1 MTKIQV
7 TDGKKPAAKKPA
19 AKKSA
24 AKKPTKKIAVKK
36 AAPKKKI
43 TVEKV
48 EKPVA
53 KKAPAKKSVP
63 IKHISVN
70 AAPSAATHSTV
81 QKSTTLSRKYV
92 KRPAAKTEIPKPV
105 AKEAPKTITVKEV
118 PKEAPKEAPVKE
130 PAVSEKK
137 IQLSLPKAEPKPEP
151 KAEPKPEPKV
161 EPKPEPKAAPKAIAS
176 VKSIIKPSMPKLKAP
191 AKKSSDTDK
200 ALKSALR
207 SVATMNEPKTEEM
220 PKKFKKKHRGRRVVL
235 ALFCSAVTVAGLVA
249 FVHFNMPDISV
260 RVAALQTGI
269 EATYPTFV
277 PRNYSLSNVSSDRD
291 GEVIMTFT
299 GEGENSFTLS
309 EEASTWDSTALLNN
323 YVKKTYPADYT
334 TMREQG
340 ITIYTRGDQASWVN
354 GGILYKIQ
362 SSGKNLTKEQIR
374 NIATSL

>member
-24 AKKPTKKIAVKK
+24 TKKPAKKIAVKK

-43 TVEKV
+43 TVEKVEKV

-70 AAPSAATHSTV
+70 AAPSADTHSTV

-92 KRPAAKTEIPKPV
+92 KRPAAKTEAPKPV
-105 AKEAPKTITVKEV
+105 AKEAPKVIAV
-118 PKEAPKEAPVKE
+118 KEAPKEALKE
-130 PAVSEKK
+130 APAKGPAVSEKK

-161 EPKPEPKAAPKAIAS
+161 EPKAIAS